1 MLLVLL
7 LGVADFGRVFAA
19 GITVEAAARNA
30 AEVAA
35 QEYLRNPPGGP
46 DLSIPA
52 PLPPDLAYYEKL
64 HTLAARTACRE
75 SRDLA
80 NTTYIPDDPGTPA
93 DDERCTSASGA
104 IPLVRVCVH
113 DNADPLCGRVEFG
126 ETIPAGS
133 PCTELADAPSNVM
146 QGGSEPSRYVEVR
159 ICYRFT
165 TLINIDEMQLP
176 FGWDISVGEVYLQ
189 KDRAFTVGWYPP
201 RPTPSPPP
209 APTPPPPTEAPTESP
224 SPSPSPT
231 ATPTGSPGPTGPPTP
246 TPAPTPTAT
255 PCPPPVASFTATPTS
270 GKKPLSVSFVNTSTS
285 GCAILTYLW
294 NFGDGTTSPGQSP
307 THVFTVQG
315 NATVVYTVTFTVT
328 NQSGTSAPATTTIT
342 VTK

>member
-1 MLLVLL
+1 MSDPVVTSPTVRPATQSRRGQSLVEFALVLPMLLVLL

-19 GITVEAAARNA
+19 GITIEAAARNA

-52 PLPPDLAYYEKL
+52 PTPPDPAYYEKL
-64 HTLAARTACRE
+64 HTVAARTACRE
-75 SRDLA
+75 SQDLA

-93 DDERCTSASGA
+93 DDPRCTSASGA
-104 IPLVRVCVH
+104 IPLIRVCVH
-113 DNADPLCGRVEFG
+113 DNADPYCGRVEFG
-126 ETIPAGS
+126 ETIPAES
-133 PCTELADAPSNVM
+133 PCTELVSDPSNAM
-146 QGGSEPSRYVEVR
+146 EGGSEPSRYVEVR

-165 TLINIDEMQLP
+165 TLINIEDMQLP

-209 APTPPPPTEAPTESP
+209 APTPPPPTVAPTESP
-224 SPSPSPT
+224 SPTPTASPT
-231 ATPTGSPGPTGPPTP
+231 GTPEPTGPPTP
-246 TPAPTPTAT
+246 TPEATPSPT

-270 GKKPLSVSFVNTSTS
+270 GKKPLTVNFLNTSTS
-285 GCAILTYLW
+285 GCAITDLPVELR
-294 NFGDGTTSPGQSP
+294 
-307 THVFTVQG
+307 
-315 NATVVYTVTFTVT
+315 
-328 NQSGTSAPATTTIT
+328 
-342 VTK
+342 